1 VRKILLAATN
11 DLVSDHRLHKVASS
25 LQKMGFEVTLLG
37 RRFKKSGSLSRP
49 YQTRRFRLLF
59 NKGPLFYAFFNLRL
73 FFHVIF
79 GKYDVL
85 VANDLDTLPGITA
98 AASLRKLPVIYDSHE
113 LFTEVP
119 EVIKRPFVKRMWQK
133 LEKLSLSRV
142 HSAYTVSESISEC
155 LSSVYRKEFTVIR
168 NMPRFS
174 PVTFIPGDRQMD
186 FGDQQIILY
195 QGALNMGRGLELM
208 IQAMKYIPKS
218 ILLLAG
224 DGDKKDELQE
234 LVIQEDL
241 GGKVVFLGRLSLSEL
256 HFLTPQ
262 ADLGIS
268 LEEDLGLSYHFAL
281 PNKLFDYIHAGI
293 PVLVSDLPEM
303 RRLVENYKVGEILKE
318 RTPEAVAQQI
328 NELFS
333 AKEYRK
339 IWEENASLA
348 ARELCWENEEKK
360 LAAIYAPFLEE
371 SGQLVVE

>member
-1 VRKILLAATN
+1 VRKILLAVTN
-11 DLVSDHRLHKVASS
+11 DLVTDHRVHKVASS

-37 RRFKKSGSLSRP
+37 RRFRKSGSLSRP

-59 NKGPLFYAFFNLRL
+59 NKGPLFYAIFNIRL
-73 FFHVIF
+73 FFHIVF

-85 VANDLDTLPGITA
+85 VANDLDTLPGITV

-119 EVIKRPFVKRMWQK
+119 EVIKRPWVQGVWRR
-133 LEKLSLSRV
+133 LEKLSVPHV
-142 HSAYTVSESISEC
+142 HSAYTVSQSISEC

-174 PVTFIPGDRQMD
+174 PVTYIPGDRQMD

-195 QGALNMGRGLELM
+195 QGALNMGRGLEM
-208 IQAMKYIPKS
+208 MVQAMKYIPKS

-224 DGDKKDELQE
+224 DGDKKEELQE
-234 LVIQEDL
+234 LVIRENL
-241 GGKVVFLGRLSLSEL
+241 GGEVIFLGRLSLSEL

-268 LEEDLGLSYHFAL
+268 LEEDLGLSYHFVL

-303 RRLVENYKVGEILKE
+303 RRLVENYNVGEILKE
-318 RTPEAVAQQI
+318 RTPKAVAQQI

-333 AKEYRK
+333 AKEHRR
-339 IWEENASLA
+339 ILEENASLA
-348 ARELCWENEEKK
+348 SRELCWENEEKK

-371 SGQLVVE
+371 SGQPVAE